1 MEFTVPQF
9 IEREPKIVG
18 PLTFKQF
25 VYIGIAGAI
34 VFFLRFFIGKKNL
47 PLFIFLSL
55 IIMGGAVALA
65 FFKIKGYY
73 TLPVFLKNC
82 LAFITT
88 SKFFVWKRKILPPRV
103 KRIEKIEKKEVEEE
117 LPLKIREKS
126 QLQKLM
132 TQVETKT
139 R

>member
-25 VYIGIAGAI
+25 LYIGIAGGI
-34 VFFLRFFIGKKNL
+34 CFFLRFFIGKKNL
-47 PLFIFLSL
+47 PLFIFLSIL
-55 IIMGGAVALA
+55 IMGGAVALA
-65 FFKIKGYY
+65 FLKIKGYPLLTY
-73 TLPVFLKNC
+73 IKNF
-82 LAFITT
+82 FIFTTT

-103 KRIEKIEKKEVEEE
+103 KKVEKIEKKEIEEE
-117 LPLKIREKS
+117 LPLKIRERS

-132 TQVETKT
+132 TRVETKT
-139 R
+139 K